1 MQRLTRAAE
10 IARGNDGNG
19 MSPIRAREPGV
30 AEEVVAAE
38 REVDVRELAR
48 GLADE
53 RRHPL
58 APELV
63 AVAVEEDV
71 GLLLDRLRREELG
84 VGAPED
90 RLGAAG
96 AELEQALEPALG
108 VRDHEVVL
116 ARIGAV
122 VVVEARVHAA
132 ELGQAH
138 RHVAVVE
145 DDREVE
151 PLAQRR
157 RGCRGSAP
165 SAR

>member
-1 MQRLTRAAE
+1 MQRLIRAAE

-19 MSPIRAREPGV
+19 TSPTRRARPGV
-30 AEEVVAAE
+30 AAEVVAAE
-38 REVDVRELAR
+38 REVDVGQRAR
-48 GLADE
+48 RLADE

-71 GLLLDRLRREELG
+71 GLLLDRLRGEELG

-90 RLGAAG
+90 RLGPPR
-96 AELEQALEPALG
+96 AEREQALEPALG

-145 DDREVE
+145 DDRDVE
-151 PLAQRR
+151 PVAQRR